1 MHRWSSRR
9 HDSQRLGRR
18 SLLVTVESQCLGSGH
33 DAPEFDRRRQHGG
46 PYRPQ
51 ESFLMKLART
61 IGTVTLS
68 RCHPAMEAAV
78 LRCVEM
84 VNSVDQIDK
93 QPLGGDT
100 VVAWDLCG
108 TGIGDLVALAEGP
121 ESAQPFRPDVK
132 PLDASIVAL
141 LDEVDVTN

>member
-1 MHRWSSRR
+1 
-9 HDSQRLGRR
+9 
-18 SLLVTVESQCLGSGH
+18 
-33 DAPEFDRRRQHGG
+33 
-46 PYRPQ
+46 
-51 ESFLMKLART
+51 MKLART
-61 IGTVTLS
+61 IGSVTLS
-68 RCHPAMEAAV
+68 KAHPAMHQAK

-84 VNSVDQIDK
+84 LNDIDQLEH

-100 VVAWDLCG
+100 IVAWDLCS

-141 LDEVDVTN
+141 IDQIDL